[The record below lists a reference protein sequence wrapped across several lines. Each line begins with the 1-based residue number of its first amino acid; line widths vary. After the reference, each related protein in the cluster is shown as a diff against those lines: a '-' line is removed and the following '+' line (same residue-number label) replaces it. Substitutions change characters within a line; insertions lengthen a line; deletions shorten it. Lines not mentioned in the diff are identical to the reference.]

1 MKPTI
6 PTKPATPTKPPIW
19 PAAAWLTA
27 FLISVAGP
35 LTAVIIMARAELSAP
50 PLGAVAA
57 VLVLGMMG
65 VAMIASAVTG
75 RLWIGALLAGVNA
88 VCLTL
93 TCMAFDLLAH
103 SISALFVVTVLA
115 ASISF
120 AARGSLFALSA
131 SPGGWLVAFGV
142 VAGEAAIVL
151 TALFE
156 PGVLP
161 DWLLA
166 LLPAQWASIAL
177 QSAFFEGATAQALA
191 SIVALLGTA
200 AATMFVTYMWPRRWT
215 YGIMFTTWL
224 ALSAV
229 VWSAGTVG

>member
-1 MKPTI
+1 MKPVI
-6 PTKPATPTKPPIW
+6 SNEPPVW

-35 LTAVIIMARAELSAP
+35 LAAIIIMARAELSVP
-50 PLGAVAA
+50 SLGAVSA

-65 VAMIASAVTG
+65 VAMIGSAVTG
-75 RLWIGALLAGVNA
+75 RLWVGVLLAGVNA
-88 VCLTL
+88 AILTMLCL
-93 TCMAFDLLAH
+93 AFDLLTPGT
-103 SISALFVVTVLA
+103 STFLLVTVLI

-131 SPGGWLVAFGV
+131 NPRGWLVAFGV
-142 VAGEAAIVL
+142 VAGEAAIIF

-156 PGVLP
+156 PDALP

-166 LLPAQWASIAL
+166 LLPAQWANIAL
-177 QSAFFEGATAQALA
+177 QDAFSAGLGAQALA

-200 AATMFVTYMWPRRWT
+200 AATMFVTYQWPRRWT
-215 YGIMFTTWL
+215 YAVMFTTWL
-224 ALSAV
+224 ALSAY
-229 VWSAGTVG
+229 VWSSGNMG

>member
-1 MKPTI
+1 MKSEISPE
-6 PTKPATPTKPPIW
+6 PPVW
-19 PAAAWLTA
+19 PLAAWLTA

-35 LTAVIIMARAELSAP
+35 LAAIVTMARADLTGPLS
-50 PLGAVAA
+50 GVAA
-57 VLVLGMMG
+57 PVLALGMMG
-65 VAMIASAVTG
+65 VAMIGSAVTG
-75 RLWIGALLAGVNA
+75 RLWVGVVLAGINA
-88 VCLTL
+88 AFLGSVC
-93 TCMAFDLLAH
+93 AASGLL
-103 SISALFVVTVLA
+103 SPALSLFLGAAVLA

-131 SPGGWLVAFGV
+131 TPRGWLVAFGV

-151 TALFE
+151 TALFQ
-156 PGVLP
+156 PGALP

-177 QSAFFEGATAQALA
+177 QSAFSESVSAQTLA
-191 SIVALLGTA
+191 SIAALVGTA

-229 VWSAGTVG
+229 VWSAGSAG